1 MPERVI
7 FVDLDETLIYYFS
20 GVMDF
25 ERAVEMTERQIARAH
40 GEFETAHTTLLREK
54 LASRT
59 RSRNGYRA
67 ALPIGSSGER
77 VGVRPGA
84 REALVE
90 MGDLGQ
96 VHVFTAAD
104 PEYAENMLE
113 VAGLRGL
120 FGSVFSMRDYDI
132 EDHLAWAHNARWVLI
147 DDKKASAKLR
157 VLGSRDPANDPR
169 LIEVEPFTDG
179 WLETKPLTNYVEQV
193 AAALNVRENRPP
205 AKHYDNLDAHLDS
218 HDIQDASPLL
228 YRVLRGTS
236 ALDKE

>member
-1 MPERVI
+1 MTKSAI

-40 GEFETAHTTLLREK
+40 GEFETIHTTLLREK
-54 LASRT
+54 LVSRT

-67 ALPIGSSGER
+67 AIPIGSSGER

-84 REALVE
+84 REALVALSGL
-90 MGDLGQ
+90 GD
-96 VHVFTAAD
+96 VHLFTAAD
-104 PEYAENMLE
+104 PDYAENMLE
-113 VAGLRGL
+113 AASLRGL
-120 FGSVFSMRDYDI
+120 ICSVFSMRDYDI
-132 EDHLAWAHNARWVLI
+132 EDSLAWAQDVRWALI

-157 VLGSRDPANDPR
+157 VLGSADPASDPR
-169 LIEVEPFTDG
+169 LVEVEPFTDG
-179 WLETKPLTNYVEQV
+179 WLETKPLTQYVEAV
-193 AAALNVRENRPP
+193 ASILSLRQNRAP

-218 HDIQDASPLL
+218 QDIQDTSPAL

-236 ALDKE
+236 ALSRE